1 MPRHIVYSMA
11 VFFKV
16 AFAFAVPVLC
26 ALSPV
31 YQTFVVA
38 LICTVKPRYMVGAV
52 RNNSTRAERV
62 AYCKGRYERIG
73 IPEVVRIVPVVCAG
87 IVLHVPVGGP
97 EVSNSEREVCA
108 REVRGV
114 RHNLGAPQNVVYRR
128 GFGSDGVAQTNV
140 GVPLGWHIYIV
151 ANIAHTVSNAFVGGV
166 YLR

>member
-1 MPRHIVYSMA
+1 MPGHIVYSMA

-62 AYCKGRYERIG
+62 SYCKGRYERIG

-87 IVLHVPVGGP
+87 IVFPISFPFSPLLVLGQAPFCCSTAFPLV
-97 EVSNSEREVCA
+97 A
-108 REVRGV
+108 R
-114 RHNLGAPQNVVYRR
+114 
-128 GFGSDGVAQTNV
+128 
-140 GVPLGWHIYIV
+140 
-151 ANIAHTVSNAFVGGV
+151 HTFPKPCPCR
-166 YLR
+166 LLFITILLF